1 MIFGVVKIY
10 AVWSSLE
17 EQLHLSTIETKKKK
31 KKREKYVDYF
41 SFHGFLEP

>member
-31 KKREKYVDYF
+31 SEKYVDYF